1 MPRTLASR
9 GARLPEVVA
18 VDVDGQEDDGPYQR
32 EDDEVLDQRFVR
44 LGVDLLKLFVGLCEE
59 LRLASERFAEAQRAV
74 REVGPGSV
82 MVNDCALD
90 GVLRRDRTRERTFLR
105 LSNRLLDI

>member
-44 LGVDLLKLFVGLCEE
+44 LGVDLLKLFV
-59 LRLASERFAEAQRAV
+59 
-74 REVGPGSV
+74 
-82 MVNDCALD
+82 
-90 GVLRRDRTRERTFLR
+90 
-105 LSNRLLDI
+105 